1 MGSGPPVILLH
12 GTPSSSYLWREVAST
27 LASRFTVYVFD
38 WPGYGQSARG
48 PGINLSWDEQAR
60 RLVELIDHWGLDRP
74 AIVAHDIAPVLALRA
89 HLLEGMAAGPLVL
102 ADAGL
107 VPPFVTGFSRHV
119 RDHIGVFRAIPTHIA
134 EAMIRRHIETT
145 VSRPMAEDV
154 LDAYMA
160 PWRGAEGVA
169 AYWDAVAAYDEGLAR
184 PAVER
189 LGAVDTPMLEAEAES
204 EDAAVAFS
212 GTVLSVDDIEDVFF
226 DHILPNRPLEV
237 AIPRSRGA
245 LAKLTNLVPGVVRTL
260 LPLFEKLGEAKLEEY
275 RERIGLRE

>member
-1 MGSGPPVILLH
+1 MTRWPLSRTYEGASAAIRWDRMGSGPPVILLH

-89 HLLEGMAAGPLVL
+89 HLLEGMALGPLVL

-119 RDHIGVFRAIPTHIA
+119 CDHIGVFRAIPTHIA

-145 VSRPMAEDV
+145 VSRPMTEDV

-160 PWRGAEGVA
+160 PWRGTEGVA

-189 LGAVDTPMLEAEAES
+189 LGAVDTPTLVLWGADDAWEPAWKADELAEPIPGARRQLIPGAGHFAPEDEPAAFAEA
-204 EDAAVAFS
+204 VAGF
-212 GTVLSVDDIEDVFF
+212 LD
-226 DHILPNRPLEV
+226 EV
-237 AIPRSRGA
+237 GHR
-245 LAKLTNLVPGVVRTL
+245 
-260 LPLFEKLGEAKLEEY
+260 
-275 RERIGLRE
+275 

>member
-119 RDHIGVFRAIPTHIA
+119 CDHIGVFRAIPTHIA

-145 VSRPMAEDV
+145 VSRPTAEDV

-160 PWRGAEGVA
+160 PWRGTEGVA

-189 LGAVDTPMLEAEAES
+189 LEAVDTPMLVLWGADDAWEPAWKADELADLIPGARRQLIAGAGHFAP
-204 EDAAVAFS
+204 EDEPAAFADAVAGF
-212 GTVLSVDDIEDVFF
+212 LD
-226 DHILPNRPLEV
+226 EV
-237 AIPRSRGA
+237 GHR
-245 LAKLTNLVPGVVRTL
+245 
-260 LPLFEKLGEAKLEEY
+260 
-275 RERIGLRE
+275 